1 MRISDWSSDVCS
13 SDLLPALML
22 NYMGQGAMVLE
33 AEMGA
38 RLGIIQDPFFL
49 MMPDAWRVPIVI
61 LALFA
66 TIIASQA
73 VISGAFSLT
82 QQAIQLGFLPRLRVE
97 HTSASAP
104 GPLYIPIATWG
115 LMVMGIILVLG
126 FGSSSTLAA
135 PFGIAVTGA
144 LFI

>member
-1 MRISDWSSDVCS
+1 
-13 SDLLPALML
+13 ML

-73 VISGAFSLT
+73 VISGAFSLPH
-82 QQAIQLGFLPRLRVE
+82 QAIQLGFMPRLRGD
-97 HTSASAP
+97 HTNATKSGES
-104 GPLYIPIATWG
+104 GVGEECVTWG
-115 LMVMGIILVLG
+115 R
-126 FGSSSTLAA
+126 ST
-135 PFGIAVTGA
+135 GCAV
-144 LFI
+144 